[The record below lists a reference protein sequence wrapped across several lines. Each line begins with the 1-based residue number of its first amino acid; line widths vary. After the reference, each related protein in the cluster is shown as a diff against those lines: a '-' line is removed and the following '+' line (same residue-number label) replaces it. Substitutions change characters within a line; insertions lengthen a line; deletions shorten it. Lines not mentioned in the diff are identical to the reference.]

1 MASEVSIPAGSSTE
15 LGNAAR
21 QEAAHPVIGGS
32 LQQEGVAGKSDLER
46 VKLTLGRGFE
56 RLSRTRFPQA

>member
-21 QEAAHPVIGGS
+21 QEAAQPVIGGS
-32 LQQEGVAGKSDLER
+32 LQQKAS
-46 VKLTLGRGFE
+46 
-56 RLSRTRFPQA
+56 PANQIWNA